1 MVPDIILWSILVLG
15 TIILT
20 SKIVSQTTSLIV
32 TGVGLIVSIFVLNNV
47 LLSVLFF
54 LLLEF
59 FIISD
64 TYKIKDYGKAVLKT
78 LEIDFV
84 IIIAGVGL
92 YALYCII

>member
-1 MVPDIILWSILVLG
+1 MG

>member
-1 MVPDIILWSILVLG
+1 MVPDIILWSILILG